1 MGTMAMFSEGFRE
14 HHRREAARRAT
25 PVTPAA
31 SSQDSD
37 KPAPATP
44 VSSQGSDKPAPAT
57 PVSPRDSS
65 QPAPTTPVMPSYV
78 IQIRPTRNGERVY
91 FTSDTCP
98 EYLRYD
104 LFKMQKAGRGRYTL
118 IRVTDHTKKWS
129 KKTRRQG
136 LNPHVHEDMLRQC
149 GIQYVKQDQQKHIA
163 AKLRKEFDDMT
174 EARRKRREHL
184 AQIKRGQDAQAMLD
198 KQSKESDETHAAQGV
213 RKLEVTR
220 NELANLSGD
229 EFYKLRSEARNEVGY
244 AMSDKQSG
252 ESDEAHAAQGKITP
266 PKDDQTELPQLLRQS
281 EVALTEAIENLL
293 ALNEAIENFNL
304 ADLNNV
310 TRADLTAVR
319 QSKVELYKAI
329 ENFNLAADAD
339 INNMTRADLTALRQS
354 NVALN
359 EAIKNVNL
367 TLADLNNANRADVNP
382 AMAGDMTEEQRNRRI
397 SDLTK
402 LISEKM
408 TFALDMIDT

>member
-1 MGTMAMFSEGFRE
+1 MGMAMLREGFRE

-25 PVTPAA
+25 PATPAA

-57 PVSPRDSS
+57 PVSSQNSGDNPGPATSVSPRDSS

-104 LFKMQKAGRGRYTL
+104 LFKMQNAGRGRYTL

-136 LNPHVHEDMLRQC
+136 LNPHVHEDMLMQC

-198 KQSKESDETHAAQGV
+198 KQSEESDETHAAQGV

-252 ESDEAHAAQGKITP
+252 ESDEAHAAQGKVTSP
-266 PKDDQTELPQLLRQS
+266 EQRKDM
-281 EVALTEAIENLL
+281 LL
-293 ALNEAIENFNL
+293 AERL
-304 ADLNNV
+304 A
-310 TRADLTAVR
+310 R
-319 QSKVELYKAI
+319 K
-329 ENFNLAADAD
+329 
-339 INNMTRADLTALRQS
+339 
-354 NVALN
+354 
-359 EAIKNVNL
+359 
-367 TLADLNNANRADVNP
+367 
-382 AMAGDMTEEQRNRRI
+382 QRV
-397 SDLTK
+397 
-402 LISEKM
+402 
-408 TFALDMIDT
+408 